1 MKMSKN
7 FQGLNKFKP
16 MKKTVV
22 VVLGIIVLLAF
33 SVSAAK
39 QSTQKP
45 ASDYD
50 IAVNLINQESDPT
63 EPGKFVDVRFK
74 IDNNRTGE
82 ARDVEVEILPEY
94 PFTLYSGKLLRKIG
108 TLQSRQKGDV
118 GVIVK
123 YRLRVD
129 KNAVEGENEIKIR
142 YRIDKGVWIEPE
154 EFFIDIQTFDAILVV
169 ESIISEDS
177 MIPGISSLLKIRI
190 KNMADSLLKDIK
202 VKLDLGNL
210 PLVPVGS
217 TNVKTLYQLDS
228 KESYDIEFNLVAEPD
243 AESNIYKVPL
253 MLEYFDEL
261 GKSYLKNQTIGLI
274 IGAKPDLSI
283 TLDSSEIFE
292 ASKSGEIVIKIVN
305 KGVTDIKFMNIKLQ
319 KSDNFQIISND
330 EAYLGNIDS
339 DDFETADFN
348 IFVEKIKEKSITIP
362 ILIEYKDANNN
373 NFKKEIDLNLNL
385 YSSIEAKRLGLKQ
398 GNKFTGILIVLIIVV
413 GGVYFYMK
421 KRKKNK

>member
-1 MKMSKN
+1 
-7 FQGLNKFKP
+7 
-16 MKKTVV
+16 MKKTLI

-33 SVSAAK
+33 SVSAVQK
-39 QSTQKP
+39 TQRP
-45 ASDYD
+45 PTSPSID
-50 IAVNLINQESDPT
+50 VHLISQIPDPT

-74 IDNNRTGE
+74 FDNNGTV
-82 ARDVEVEILPEY
+82 ARNVEVEILLEY
-94 PFTLYSGKLLRKIG
+94 PFSLYSGDALRDIG
-108 TLQSRQKGDV
+108 TLQSRQKGDT
-118 GVIVK
+118 GVVEK
-123 YRLRVD
+123 FRLRVD
-129 KNAVEGENEIKIR
+129 ENAIEGVNELKIR
-142 YRIDKGVWIEPE
+142 FRVDGNSWIEPE
-154 EFFIDIQTFDAILVV
+154 EFIINIQTFDAILAV

-177 MIPGISSLLKIRI
+177 IIPGVSSLLKIRI

-202 VKLDLGNL
+202 VKLDLGG
-210 PLVPVGS
+210 VPFVPIGS
-217 TNVKTLYQLDS
+217 TNEKTLYQLAS

-243 AESNIYKVPL
+243 AESKIYKVPL
-253 MLEYFDEL
+253 KLEYFDEL
-261 GKSYLKNQTIGLI
+261 GRSYLKNQTIGLI

-292 ASKSGEIVIKIVN
+292 APKSGEIVIKIVN

-348 IFVEKIKEKSITIP
+348 IFVNKIKEKSITIP

-373 NFKKEIDLNLNL
+373 NFKEEIDLNLNL
-385 YSSIEAKRLGLKQ
+385 YSGIEAKRLGLKQ